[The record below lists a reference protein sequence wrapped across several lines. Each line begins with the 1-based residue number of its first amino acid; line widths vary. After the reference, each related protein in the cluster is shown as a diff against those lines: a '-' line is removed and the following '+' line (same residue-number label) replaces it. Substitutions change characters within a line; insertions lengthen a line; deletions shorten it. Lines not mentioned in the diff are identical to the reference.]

1 MKNQTIERLREIK
14 FVALATFRLPKQIS
28 NIQKVIEK
36 PSYYPEKPR
45 KSKHTMWIENFLWLL
60 KNHELNPYYT
70 SYGLDVKNFRNKNEF
85 IPRHEFCRER
95 NIGNQRVKNTISG
108 SYNYIA
114 LLRDKYIFSAYLS
127 STLGT
132 EYLPETIAFIN
143 GSRVYDARMKKWI
156 LTSEFFKED
165 KTVVFKL
172 IDGECAEGVAL
183 VSVQK
188 GKIVKGGKTID
199 WKTYLREFPGDK
211 ILVQEV
217 LKQHHKIAELNP
229 YCINTIRII
238 TIRGKSGRIQV
249 FAAFLRLGASEDSFV
264 DNRAKGGLGVG
275 IDLSKG
281 VLMKYGF
288 VHDEFGLKEEQH
300 PLTGVEFA
308 GYEIPFWKEVV
319 DLVKNA
325 HAQFYSLQ
333 SIGWDIVITEKGPVL
348 LEGNDDWE
356 IGGPQDTYG
365 GLKKR
370 WNELRKANEVLDSM
384 LTLKLHYIIRINKRT
399 LLYCIVVISV
409 AGNDL
414 RDFLHCFWRR
424 RNRKDI
430 YNHCDVSSTYC
441 NDVFSG
447 R

>member
-249 FAAFLRLGASEDSFV
+249 FAAFLRLGASKDSFV

-370 WNELRKANEVLDSM
+370 WNELRKA
-384 LTLKLHYIIRINKRT
+384 
-399 LLYCIVVISV
+399 
-409 AGNDL
+409 
-414 RDFLHCFWRR
+414 
-424 RNRKDI
+424 
-430 YNHCDVSSTYC
+430 
-441 NDVFSG
+441 
-447 R
+447 

>member
-264 DNRAKGGLGVG
+264 DNRAK
-275 IDLSKG
+275 
-281 VLMKYGF
+281 
-288 VHDEFGLKEEQH
+288 
-300 PLTGVEFA
+300 
-308 GYEIPFWKEVV
+308 
-319 DLVKNA
+319 
-325 HAQFYSLQ
+325 
-333 SIGWDIVITEKGPVL
+333 
-348 LEGNDDWE
+348 
-356 IGGPQDTYG
+356 
-365 GLKKR
+365 
-370 WNELRKANEVLDSM
+370 
-384 LTLKLHYIIRINKRT
+384 
-399 LLYCIVVISV
+399 
-409 AGNDL
+409 
-414 RDFLHCFWRR
+414 
-424 RNRKDI
+424 
-430 YNHCDVSSTYC
+430 
-441 NDVFSG
+441 
-447 R
+447 